1 MLRKQWGSAV
11 EPHRFGAIQIDTDMT
26 AEFVLAADPL
36 DIPAPRPPAQCPVE
50 TWLALLGHRWSA
62 LLLWHLQDEALRFRD
77 LKDRLPQVTAK
88 VLSERLE
95 TLCRNGLLV
104 RSEARGFPVE
114 VSYDLSEAGR
124 ALMPILDQIERWSRR
139 YPNN

>member
-1 MLRKQWGSAV
+1 
-11 EPHRFGAIQIDTDMT
+11 MT
-26 AEFVLAADPL
+26 AALALSTDPL
-36 DIPAPRPPAQCPVE
+36 DRPEPRQPAQCPVE

-62 LLLWHLQDEALRFRD
+62 LLLWHIQDGALRFRD

-114 VSYDLSEAGR
+114 VSYGLSESGR
-124 ALMPILDQIERWSRR
+124 ALMPILDEIERWSRR
-139 YPNN
+139 HPNN

>member
-1 MLRKQWGSAV
+1 
-11 EPHRFGAIQIDTDMT
+11 MT
-26 AEFVLAADPL
+26 AEFARAADPL
-36 DIPAPRPPAQCPVE
+36 DVPAPLPPAECPVE

-62 LLLWHLQDEALRFRD
+62 LLLWHLQDEPLRFRD

-114 VSYDLSEAGR
+114 VSYGLSESGR
-124 ALMPILDQIERWSRR
+124 ALMPILDEIERWSRR
-139 YPNN
+139 YPAS

>member
-1 MLRKQWGSAV
+1 
-11 EPHRFGAIQIDTDMT
+11 MT
-26 AEFVLAADPL
+26 AALAFFTDPL
-36 DIPAPRPPAQCPVE
+36 DLPEPKLPSECPVE

-62 LLLWHLQDEALRFRD
+62 LLLWHLQDGALRFRD
-77 LKDRLPQVTAK
+77 LKERLPQITAK

-95 TLCRNGLLV
+95 TLRRNGLLV

-114 VSYDLSEAGR
+114 VSYGLSESGR
-124 ALMPILDQIERWSRR
+124 ALMPILDEIERWARR